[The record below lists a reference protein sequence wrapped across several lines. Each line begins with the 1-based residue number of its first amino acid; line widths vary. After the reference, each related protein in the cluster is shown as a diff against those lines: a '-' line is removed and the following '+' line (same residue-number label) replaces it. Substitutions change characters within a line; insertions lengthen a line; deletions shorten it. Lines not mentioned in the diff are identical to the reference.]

1 MGNQMR
7 NMQFALAIALIG
19 VSHALFLP
27 ATYQNTCSHLVNGS
41 LTCCN
46 KDADCAGC
54 DAEYCACWA
63 CGQDGTD
70 VIDGR
75 SYNCDSCAAPPP
87 NPPHTYSNICQ
98 HLFNDTLACCNT
110 NADCGE
116 EGGSCWACPDGSSW
130 VDHRFFKCDTCQ
142 APAPTPPSPQHSN
155 ICQHLVNGSLS
166 CCKTDADCGDEGGMC
181 WACPGGSSYVDGRSY
196 NCDSCAA
203 PPPTPPHTYSNIC
216 QHLVNDTL
224 ACCNTNADCGEEG
237 GSCWACP
244 DGSSWVDHRFFKCD
258 TCQALTPTPPAP
270 PTPAPNCDWASEV
283 LSCTVDATCSGW
295 DASQCASS
303 QAVSSYCRLD
313 NHVCHFSGN

>member
-87 NPPHTYSNICQ
+87 
-98 HLFNDTLACCNT
+98 
-110 NADCGE
+110 
-116 EGGSCWACPDGSSW
+116 
-130 VDHRFFKCDTCQ
+130 
-142 APAPTPPSPQHSN
+142 
-155 ICQHLVNGSLS
+155 
-166 CCKTDADCGDEGGMC
+166 
-181 WACPGGSSYVDGRSY
+181 
-196 NCDSCAA
+196 
-203 PPPTPPHTYSNIC
+203 TPPHTYSNIC

-237 GSCWACP
+237 GACWACP
-244 DGSSWVDHRFFKCD
+244 DGSSWVDHRYFKCD
-258 TCQALTPTPPAP
+258 TCQALTPTPPAPPAPPAPGPAPAP

-295 DASQCASS
+295 VASQCASS